1 MSFLKAT
8 TILYFEGSAWISEIK
23 KNEKA
28 GEYPGKGKHKIL
40 AELGNFQC

>member
-1 MSFLKAT
+1 MDQ
-8 TILYFEGSAWISEIK
+8 WDK